1 MNAEH
6 SGKESVLAF
15 WLKAFQSPP
24 PVRVLRFCGRC
35 LSVGMECGGSSLPH
49 SYSDELDLLGL
60 GDYGAR
66 AVEVQKILEPAL
78 LRPERT

>member
-1 MNAEH
+1 
-6 SGKESVLAF
+6 
-15 WLKAFQSPP
+15 
-24 PVRVLRFCGRC
+24 
-35 LSVGMECGGSSLPH
+35 MECGGSSLPH
-49 SYSDELDLLGL
+49 SYSDEFDLLGL